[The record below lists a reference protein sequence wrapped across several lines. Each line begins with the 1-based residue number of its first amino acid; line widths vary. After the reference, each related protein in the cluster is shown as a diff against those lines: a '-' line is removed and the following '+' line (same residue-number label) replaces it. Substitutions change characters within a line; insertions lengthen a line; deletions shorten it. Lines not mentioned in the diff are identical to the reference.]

1 MAIETGDTVT
11 FEYVGR
17 FEDGTV
23 FDTSRESIAI
33 EAGLAEGQSER
44 TYDPLTVE
52 VGAGRIIE
60 GLDEALLGL
69 AEGDETTEVIPPE
82 RAYGS
87 RSDEEVETFD
97 EATFR
102 NMVGG
107 ELPEVGARL
116 RAQDGSIATVTDVND
131 GSIEVDFNHELAGE
145 TLEFEVE
152 IVDVS

>member
-23 FDTSRESIAI
+23 FDTSRESVAKEVGIAK
-33 EAGLAEGQSER
+33 EQPER
-44 TYDPLTVE
+44 TYEPLTVE

-69 AEGDETTEVIPPE
+69 AEGDEATEVIPPE
-82 RAYGS
+82 QAYGT
-87 RSDEEVETFD
+87 RADEQVQTFD

-116 RAQDGSIATVTDVND
+116 RAQDGSIATVTEVSD

-152 IVDVS
+152 IVDVR